1 MKKELMTAS
10 LEGVD
15 VHCLSTLRRYA
26 NDSRIAWLDFLV
38 PVVFVCLGL
47 LAATLHFFILLQL
60 DTYLPSVLWL
70 WLWSRGPG
78 GAYAWYNTTRYDVI

>member
-1 MKKELMTAS
+1 MTAS

-38 PVVFVCLGL
+38 LVVFVCLGL
-47 LAATLHFFILLQL
+47 LAATLHVFYFATTGYLRLC
-60 DTYLPSVLWL
+60 YLPSVLWL